1 MANTKDKKTTARE
14 AITCVALSYFANNLN
29 GNIEKFSKI
38 IRDYYFDDEY
48 TEIKKLSKNLP
59 KSFSFKRVKD
69 LCISKGKNTALN
81 ESGSGN
87 SYTMSQYKKDF
98 PNGKPH
104 SSEKGGPTNLDAEI
118 KSAYSTA
125 KAVANSPI
133 CSDLSQYMIVDQ
145 ASNFMKVVKDDCLNK
160 TLKALKLPSSIGSD
174 ILSSID
180 IILVRLTQLST
191 IMGEFEKNIS
201 DADNMTI
208 LNNLA
213 FGETGQNTFRTLT
226 NKHFGKKNMIGISL
240 KKVPANRKAN
250 LKVVGLSGTG
260 KEGLH
265 FYLDPYTEF
274 LAKAESLSKTNR
286 KELFDLIDN
295 MVEMVKISNTDPR
308 AYFAVDYKL
317 NYKNVDITDKI
328 EKITLQIGRSGF
340 NASSPDQLGF
350 VGGASYKVTLPILKR
365 YLRYNQMVRE
375 VVSIRKRAFDYAVE
389 KTNVPD
395 NLRSDYRNAKN
406 MVGKSELVLYD
417 KKDNI
422 VIREFCKKY
431 DNASETTTDS
441 FQTYRIGV
449 SKLCKGKSLESS
461 DGPLKNL
468 NTIDL
473 NVTGKSF
480 GPKGSSVTTL
490 QNDYVHSQGLWMY
503 TREGQNLKK
512 FFKKQISLTLYGL
525 MSKKGAKVFYSNS
538 NPKSGII
545 TENAFVKEFKTKNN
559 ETKLAKVTQ
568 APFVLIS

>member
-1 MANTKDKKTTARE
+1 MASTEDKKTTARE
-14 AITCVALSYFANNLN
+14 AVTCVALSYFANNSS
-29 GNIEKFSKI
+29 GNIEEFSKI
-38 IRDYYFDDEY
+38 IRDYYFDNQD
-48 TEIKKLSKNLP
+48 TEIKKLSNKLP
-59 KSFSFKRVKD
+59 KSFSFERVKD

-87 SYTMSQYKKDF
+87 SYSMSQYKKDF

-104 SSEKGGPTNLDAEI
+104 SSENGGPTNLDAEI

-125 KAVANSPI
+125 EAIATSPI
-133 CSDLSQYMIVDQ
+133 CSNLSQYMIVDQ

-180 IILVRLTQLST
+180 IILVRVTLLSS
-191 IMGEFEKNIS
+191 IMAEFKENIA

-213 FGETGQNTFRTLT
+213 YGETGQNTFRTLT

-260 KEGLH
+260 KEGLQL
-265 FYLDPYTEF
+265 YLDPYTEF
-274 LAKAESLSKTNR
+274 LAKVESLSNR
-286 KELFDLIDN
+286 TELFNLIDN
-295 MVEMVKISNTDPR
+295 MVEIVKIGNTDPR

-317 NYKNVDITDKI
+317 NYKNVNIADKV

-340 NASSPDQLGF
+340 NAASPDQLGF

-365 YLRYNQMVRE
+365 YPRYNQMVRE
-375 VVSIRKRAFDYAVE
+375 VVNIRERAFDHAVKE
-389 KTNVPD
+389 ASVPES
-395 NLRSDYRNAKN
+395 LKSDYQKAKN
-406 MVGKSELVLYD
+406 MVSKFELVLYD
-417 KKDNI
+417 KNDNV
-422 VIREFCKKY
+422 VIRDFCKKY
-431 DNASETTTDS
+431 DNVSGTKDS

-449 SKLCKGKSLESS
+449 SKLCKGKSLTSP

-468 NTIDL
+468 NTIEL

-525 MSKKGAKVFYSNS
+525 MSKKGAKVFYSN
-538 NPKSGII
+538 PKSGMI

-559 ETKLAKVTQ
+559 RTKLAKVTQ

>member
-1 MANTKDKKTTARE
+1 MASTEDKKTTARE
-14 AITCVALSYFANNLN
+14 AVTCVALSYFANNSS
-29 GNIEKFSKI
+29 GNIEEFSKI
-38 IRDYYFDDEY
+38 IRDYYFDNED
-48 TEIKKLSKNLP
+48 TEIKKLSNKLP
-59 KSFSFKRVKD
+59 NSFSFERVKD

-87 SYTMSQYKKDF
+87 SYSMSQYKKDF

-104 SSEKGGPTNLDAEI
+104 SSENGGPTNLDAEI

-125 KAVANSPI
+125 EAIATSPI
-133 CSDLSQYMIVDQ
+133 CSNLSQYMIVDQ

-180 IILVRLTQLST
+180 IILVRVTQLSS
-191 IMGEFEKNIS
+191 IMAEFKENIA

-213 FGETGQNTFRTLT
+213 YGETGQNTFRTLT
-226 NKHFGKKNMIGISL
+226 NKHFSKKNMIGISL

-260 KEGLH
+260 KEGLQL
-265 FYLDPYTEF
+265 YLDPYTEF
-274 LAKAESLSKTNR
+274 LAKVESLSNR
-286 KELFDLIDN
+286 TELFNLIDN
-295 MVEMVKISNTDPR
+295 MVEIVKIGNTDPR

-317 NYKNVDITDKI
+317 NYKNVNIADKV

-340 NASSPDQLGF
+340 NAASPDQLGF

-365 YLRYNQMVRE
+365 YPRYNQMVRE
-375 VVSIRKRAFDYAVE
+375 VVNIRERAFDHAVKE
-389 KTNVPD
+389 ASVPES
-395 NLRSDYRNAKN
+395 LKSDYQKAKN
-406 MVGKSELVLYD
+406 MVSKFELVLYD

-422 VIREFCKKY
+422 VIRDFCKKY
-431 DNASETTTDS
+431 DNVSGTKDS

-449 SKLCKGKSLESS
+449 SKLCKGKSLTSP

-468 NTIDL
+468 NTTEL

-525 MSKKGAKVFYSNS
+525 MSKKGAKVYYS
-538 NPKSGII
+538 NPKSGMI

-559 ETKLAKVTQ
+559 RTKLAKVTQ

>member
-1 MANTKDKKTTARE
+1 MAKIDNKKTTARE
-14 AITCVALSYFANNLN
+14 AVTCVALSYFANNSN
-29 GNIEKFSKI
+29 VNIEEFSKI
-38 IRDYYFDDEY
+38 IRDYYFDNED
-48 TEIKKLSKNLP
+48 TEIKKLSNKLP
-59 KSFSFKRVKD
+59 KSFSFERVKD
-69 LCISKGKNTALN
+69 LCISKGKSTALKA
-81 ESGSGN
+81 SGSGN
-87 SYTMSQYKKDF
+87 SYGMSHYKKDF

-104 SSEKGGPTNLDAEI
+104 SSEDGGPTNLDAEI

-125 KAVANSPI
+125 KAIATNPV

-180 IILVRLTQLST
+180 IILVRVAQLSS
-191 IMGEFEKNIS
+191 IMAEFKEHIA
-201 DADNMTI
+201 DADDMTI

-213 FGETGQNTFRTLT
+213 YGTTGKNTFRTLT
-226 NKHFGKKNMIGISL
+226 NNHFSKKNMIGISL

-260 KEGLH
+260 KEKLKL
-265 FYLDPYTEF
+265 YLDPYTEF
-274 LAKAESLSKTNR
+274 LAKVELLKTR
-286 KELFDLIDN
+286 TELFNLIDD
-295 MVEMVKISNTDPR
+295 MVEIVKIGNTDPR

-317 NYKNVDITDKI
+317 NYKNVNITDKI

-340 NASSPDQLGF
+340 NAASPDQLGF
-350 VGGASYKVTLPILKR
+350 VGAASYKVTLPILKR
-365 YLRYNQMVRE
+365 YPRYNQMVRQ
-375 VVSIRKRAFDYAVE
+375 VVNIRKKAFDHAVE
-389 KTNVPD
+389 KTNVPN
-395 NLRSDYRNAKN
+395 NLSSDYQKAKN

-422 VIREFCKKY
+422 VIRDFCKKY
-431 DNASETTTDS
+431 DNVSGTKDS

-449 SKLCKGKSLESS
+449 SKLCKGKSLESP
-461 DGPLKNL
+461 DGLLKNL
-468 NTIDL
+468 NTTEL
-473 NVTGKSF
+473 NVTGASF

-503 TREGQNLKK
+503 TRENQNLKK

-538 NPKSGII
+538 NPKSGMI

-559 ETKLAKVTQ
+559 RTKLAKVTQ